1 MGQGPVLSVSIVWWL
16 SRSPNTRKVPS
27 SKLGGNSLLFKDVV
41 CLGTSPSL
49 VPLSKISSV
58 PNGARASVI
67 CFHSVVVIT
76 FALHAKGPQ
85 FETGWKQSLV
95 LCLETTFKLK
105 PLSTI
110 FSVPNGARASVICF
124 PSVVVITFASHA
136 KGPQFETGWKQSLVK
151 GCGLSWHKSLTR
163 PTFQD
168 LFSSK
173 WVKGQCY
180 LFP

>member
-1 MGQGPVLSVSIVWWL
+1 MGQGPVLSVSLVEWL
-16 SRSPNTRKVPS
+16 SRSPHTRKVPS
-27 SKLGGNSLLFKDVV
+27 SKLGGNSLLFKDVI

-49 VPLSKISSV
+49 DALSKISSV

-76 FALHAKGPQ
+76 FA
-85 FETGWKQSLV
+85 
-95 LCLETTFKLK
+95 
-105 PLSTI
+105 
-110 FSVPNGARASVICF
+110 
-124 PSVVVITFASHA
+124 SHE

-151 GCGLSWHKSLTR
+151 GCDLSWHKSLTR

-173 WVKGQCY
+173 RGTGQCY